1 MTTIVGIQ
9 GEGFSVICVDS
20 RISDVDDSGVATQI
34 ATLRDS
40 GGKVAVN
47 GRYLL
52 GAAGD
57 LRAINILHHAF
68 QPPAPAL
75 NLKGKKLDQFVTTK
89 FIPSLRECFESQGY
103 ASPLNEQSEHMAEH
117 NSTVFMS
124 INGVIYIIDGDYS
137 WISGSDGVFAV
148 GTGAQFALGA
158 LQCLVPKS
166 PLNIQTAK
174 KIGTK
179 ALTIAAK
186 FDPYTGP
193 PYQTLS
199 QGTEKKLKA

>member
-9 GEGFSVICVDS
+9 GDGFCVVCVDS

-40 GGKVAVN
+40 TGKVAVN
-47 GRYLL
+47 GKYLL

-68 QPPAPAL
+68 QPPTPAV
-75 NLKGKKLDQFVTTK
+75 NIKGKKLDQFVTTK
-89 FIPSLRECFESQGY
+89 FIPALRECFETQGY
-103 ASPLNEQSEHMAEH
+103 ASPQNEQSEHMAEH
-117 NSTVFMS
+117 NSTIIMS

-158 LQCLVPKS
+158 LQCLIPKY
-166 PLNIQTAK
+166 PLSIQTAK
-174 KIGTK
+174 KIGMK

-199 QGTEKKLKA
+199 QGVEKKARA